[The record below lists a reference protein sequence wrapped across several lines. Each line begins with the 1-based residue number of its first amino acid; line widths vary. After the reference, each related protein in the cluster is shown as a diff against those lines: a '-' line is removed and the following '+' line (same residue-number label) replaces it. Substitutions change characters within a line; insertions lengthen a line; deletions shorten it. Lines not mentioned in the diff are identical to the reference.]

1 MAGVGGASSS
11 AAMKATAKKSLY
23 RPPWPT
29 KLDTTHA
36 WEKEDA
42 WEKHIGDVVDRLVK
56 DGQRSF
62 LRESRL
68 QDPHL
73 AFKSSAWKKARRLG
87 VELFDLRARFRVVYV
102 QHGHGGGGSAPPTRS
117 RGCLW
122 VAVVAGCACRSVTG
136 WGFVRRCSCGSRR
149 GLSQL

>member
-1 MAGVGGASSS
+1 
-11 AAMKATAKKSLY
+11 MKATAKKSLY

-102 QHGHGGGGSAPPTRS
+102 QHGHGGGGGAPRIRS
-117 RGCLW
+117 RGCGLLSSQ
-122 VAVVAGCACRSVTG
+122 G
-136 WGFVRRCSCGSRR
+136 VRVCP
-149 GLSQL
+149 